1 MLSSRDQRINA
12 FFGNRREK
20 RYKFKI
26 CDPEAEYEAIKLE
39 KKFNEAHPPC
49 PAKEAMVKIAI
60 SDFLVRLRIHKVKH
74 EHQRNNKRIQFFY
87 MGGYT
92 TFKYCYSGYITIGCI
107 NEAGDRACFMISDCR
122 DIIEKMVRFDVIK
135 KGFLE

>member
-39 KKFNEAHPPC
+39 KKFNEAHPPD
-49 PAKEAMVKIAI
+49 PAKKAMMQMAI
-60 SDFLVRLRIHKVKH
+60 NDFLIRLRIYKVKH
-74 EHQRNNKRIQFFY
+74 DYQRNNKIVQFFY
-87 MGGYT
+87 MGTYKT
-92 TFKYCYSGYITIGCI
+92 LKYCYSGYITIGCI
-107 NEAGDRACFMISDCR
+107 NEAGDSASFMISDCR
-122 DIIEKMVRFDVIK
+122 DIT
-135 KGFLE
+135 